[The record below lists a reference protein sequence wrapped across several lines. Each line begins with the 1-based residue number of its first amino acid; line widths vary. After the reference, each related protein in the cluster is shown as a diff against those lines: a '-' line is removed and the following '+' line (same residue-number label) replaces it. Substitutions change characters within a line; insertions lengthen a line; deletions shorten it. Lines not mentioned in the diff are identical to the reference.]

1 MQELKELIKRCKHKI
16 LNGGKCP
23 MLVEIRDKYL
33 NHYGISNRH
42 IKPYKGSM
50 NDKVG
55 IKIANAYEEL
65 EHSPDNFLVKICYE
79 QLAREVLNQF
89 DFLNEREN
97 IIYEPFTSE
106 GEPYENSYEMLKDIH
121 QNHLFFFKTESGF
134 GENNSSESNKMLEKT
149 DFKYNGY
156 EFVINDIFRIV
167 HDIFGHAMNGYS
179 FGPKGE
185 DMAWHTHMQMFSP
198 LAAAAITT
206 ETRGQNCWVNFG
218 PHMRNK
224 RGEIFNIYES
234 GYIPPQKRPFAQQ
247 KMGLLPSDISGIQII
262 EKNGVAVAEVLTDWN
277 FF

>member
-185 DMAWHTHMQMFSP
+185 DKEFLIIYSKKK
-198 LAAAAITT
+198 LET
-206 ETRGQNCWVNFG
+206 E
-218 PHMRNK
+218 
-224 RGEIFNIYES
+224 NIDYFIYGHRHLPMVLDLGKNS
-234 GYIPPQKRPFAQQ
+234 KYINL
-247 KMGLLPSDISGIQII
+247 GDWISYFTYGVFEHDFQLKTF
-262 EKNGVAVAEVLTDWN
+262 EKQE
-277 FF
+277 